1 MQLKTTNE
9 QDLQLVMSYHDRSG
23 CSFSSDVYA
32 DSSVWPRATAV
43 SLYPRAEEVL
53 SFERENPI
61 GQKEEGL
68 SSE

>member
-23 CSFSSDVYA
+23 CSFSSNAYA
-32 DSSVWPRATAV
+32 ESSVWPRATAV
-43 SLYPRAEEVL
+43 SVYPQVEGML
-53 SFERENPI
+53 SFERENSI
-61 GQKEEGL
+61 GPLSSGL